1 VLRPGDVLLKVDGAP
16 IAADGTVKLA
26 DGSRI
31 EFQHVSS
38 MRYVGEDISLQVY
51 REEKRSTHRVTL
63 KPYRSLVPGR
73 APGGRP
79 SWFAYAGLLF
89 IPLTRAWLEAW
100 GEGWRFRAP
109 ATLVSLYDHG
119 VRTSRA
125 QEVVLLQKVLADKV
139 NSGYHEL
146 ESLRISK
153 VQGRRVRRLSD
164 LVRVVDATE
173 DEFIVFEAADRQR
186 IVIDRQVAADR
197 AETILR
203 RYGVPADRSADLK
216 PRRRG

>member
-1 VLRPGDVLLKVDGAP
+1 
-16 IAADGTVKLA
+16 VKLGERA
-26 DGSRI
+26 RI
-31 EFQHVSS
+31 EFQYVPS
-38 MRYVGEDISLQVY
+38 MRYVGEDIPLQVY

-63 KPYRSLVPGR
+63 APYQPLVPAR
-73 APGGRP
+73 AAGGRP
-79 SWFAYAGLLF
+79 AWFAYAGLLF
-89 IPLTRAWLEAW
+89 VPLTRAWLETW
-100 GEGWRFRAP
+100 GENWRSLAP

-119 VRTSRA
+119 VRSSHM
-125 QEVVLLQKVLADKV
+125 QEVVILQKVLADKV
-139 NSGYHEL
+139 NRGYHEL

-164 LVRVVDATE
+164 LVRAVDATE
-173 DEFIVFEAADRQR
+173 DEFVVFETPDQQR
-186 IVIDRQVAADR
+186 IVLDRQAAADR